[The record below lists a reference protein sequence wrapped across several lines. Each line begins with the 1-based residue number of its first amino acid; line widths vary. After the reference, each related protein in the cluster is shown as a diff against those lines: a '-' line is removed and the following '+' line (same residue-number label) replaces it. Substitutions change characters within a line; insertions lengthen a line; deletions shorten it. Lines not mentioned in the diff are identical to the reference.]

1 MITILIVE
9 DEETLNELFTTVLT
23 NQGYQIEKAYHG
35 REALEIFANR
45 KIDLVITDIMMPE
58 MNGLTLVRSLRS
70 FNKELPILII
80 SAKNTMPDKQEGF
93 RAGTDDYMT
102 KPIDVNEMV
111 WRVEALLRRAQIM
124 SEKKAV
130 LGSTTLDMKSY
141 TVFCDKKEHTLPQK
155 EFLILYK
162 LISSPNRTYTR
173 RQIMDDIWGVDV
185 ETNTHSLEVH
195 ISRLRER
202 FKTNVDFE
210 IITVRGLGY
219 KVVKKDA

>member
-1 MITILIVE
+1 MINILIVE
-9 DEETLNELFTTVLT
+9 DEKTLNELFAAALSR
-23 NQGYQIEKAYHG
+23 QGYQIHSAFNG
-35 REALEIFANR
+35 LEALQLFEE
-45 KIDLVITDIMMPE
+45 KQIDLVISDIMMPE
-58 MNGLTLVRSLRS
+58 MDGFELIRLLRIDHTD
-70 FNKELPILII
+70 LPILIV
-80 SAKNTMPDKQEGF
+80 SAKGTMMDKQEGF
-93 RAGTDDYMT
+93 RIGTDDYMT

-111 WRVEALLRRAQIM
+111 WRVEALLRRAKILN
-124 SEKKAV
+124 EKKASI
-130 LGSTTLDMKSY
+130 GNTTLDMDSY
-141 TVFCDKKEHTLPQK
+141 SVICSASEETLPQK

-173 RQIMDDIWGVDV
+173 KQIMDDIWGIDV

-202 FKTNVDFE
+202 YKDNKDFE

>member
-1 MITILIVE
+1 MIDILIVE
-9 DEETLNELFTTVLT
+9 DEKTLNELFAAALSR
-23 NQGYQIEKAYHG
+23 QGYQIHSAFNG
-35 REALEIFANR
+35 LEALQLFEEKQF
-45 KIDLVITDIMMPE
+45 DLVISDIMMPE
-58 MNGLTLVRSLRS
+58 MNGFELIRLLRIDHTD
-70 FNKELPILII
+70 LPILIV
-80 SAKNTMPDKQEGF
+80 SAKGTMMDKQEGF
-93 RAGTDDYMT
+93 RIGTDDYMT

-111 WRVEALLRRAQIM
+111 WRVEALLRRAKILN
-124 SEKKAV
+124 EKKASI
-130 LGSTTLDMKSY
+130 GNTTLDMDSY
-141 TVFCDKKEHTLPQK
+141 SVICGDSEETLPQK

-173 RQIMDDIWGVDV
+173 KQIMDDIWGIDI

-202 FKTNVDFE
+202 YKENKDFE